1 MTFNG
6 HFKSLLP
13 CLLRSF
19 ISDSAWIWVSLLI
32 VILSFCKFLGS
43 VLLLDVLKVHIDVS
57 RHRFFPFM
65 LHPFILKAL
74 VFLYLWEIF
83 SFFFFQF
90 NFICFLCSFVLEV
103 LVVRCF
109 QCLGSFALCSESCLW
124 LYLPDLYQNFYIS
137 AKILFL
143 NWSEPILEIF
153 LFHSSL
159 FYFRTQHLL
168 KSRDNWSFKKF
179 SPIL

>member
-6 HFKSLLP
+6 HFKGLLP

-19 ISDSAWIWVSLLI
+19 ISDSAWIWISLLI
-32 VILSFCKFLGS
+32 IILSFCKFLGS
-43 VLLLDVLKVHIDVS
+43 VLLLDILKVHIDVS
-57 RHRFFPFM
+57 RHRFF
-65 LHPFILKAL
+65 FIYAT
-74 VFLYLWEIF
+74 
-83 SFFFFQF
+83 SFHFKDSCLPLSLGNFFFIFFQF
-90 NFICFLCSFVLEV
+90 NFICFLCSFVLKV

-109 QCLGSFALCSESCLW
+109 QCLGSFALCSESYLW

-143 NWSEPILEIF
+143 NWSELILEIF

-159 FYFRTQHLL
+159 FYFQTQHLL
-168 KSRDNWSFKKF
+168 ESRDNWSFKKF